1 MFKTIKNHKVI
12 VISGIVVFVIAVTG
26 FTVTSANKEI
36 VNENGLNTYE
46 QCMVEANDLFMQY
59 LEDNSTTYKFDDG
72 TVINLPHYDGVIEEA
87 KQILKTQEQ
96 QC

>member
-1 MFKTIKNHKVI
+1 MNLIKSHKIISAGI
-12 VISGIVVFVIAVTG
+12 VIFVIAVTG
-26 FTVTSANKEI
+26 FTATSANKEI

-72 TVINLPHYDGVIEEA
+72 TVINLPDYDGVIDEA
-87 KQILKTQEQ
+87 KHILKAQENE
-96 QC
+96 C

>member
-1 MFKTIKNHKVI
+1 MNLIKSHKI
-12 VISGIVVFVIAVTG
+12 ISAGIVVSVIAVTG
-26 FTVTSANKEI
+26 FTVASASKEI

-72 TVINLPHYDGVIEEA
+72 DVINLPHYDGVIEEA
-87 KQILKTQEQ
+87 KQILKAREQE
-96 QC
+96 C